1 MFSLQKK
8 RTISK
13 TAVTLKAVF
22 FLLSVIF
29 LHPTVSFTDRCL
41 VHSFNDIKEL
51 GRHAI
56 HVSEHLSYQKNIGE
70 LETHIE
76 ESEEQCVGA
85 SSSFIQSNGIKSP
98 ALKAAFVYVLA
109 EVQTSDC
116 SFELA
121 THEITVKNAP
131 SQHLAILRSI
141 VVII

>member
-8 RTISK
+8 RAISK
-13 TAVTLKAVF
+13 AAVKLKAVF

-29 LHPTVSFTDRCL
+29 LHPTVSYSDRCL

-51 GRHAI
+51 GHHAI
-56 HVSEHLSYQKNIGE
+56 HVSEHFVFPEKVGE

-98 ALKAAFVYVLA
+98 ALKAAFAYILA
-109 EVQTSDC
+109 EVQTSDS